1 MRKESVYQKFMAISK
16 VINQDKKY
24 GHETYNSCDVKYIEF
39 DILYSL
45 DS

>member
-1 MRKESVYQKFMAISK
+1 MTKESVYQKFMAISK

-24 GHETYNSCDVKYIEF
+24 GHETYNSCDVTYIEL
-39 DILYSL
+39 DILFSL